1 MHLDWKQ
8 KRTLEFL
15 AEGGEG
21 LADKNGGMLTLIGSE
36 GVFLN
41 PAQATGL
48 FRAKY
53 ICLDTRPMSAIAI
66 TDAGREAL
74 AQ

>member
-21 LADKNGGMLTLIGSE
+21 LANKDGGMLTLIGCE

-48 FRAKY
+48 FRVKY
-53 ICLDTRPMSAIAI
+53 ICLSTRPMSTIDI
-66 TDAGREAL
+66 TDAGRETL